1 MPTEQIWNRERQ
13 FGDIATGQVVVSTA
27 ATEVAPYRVSR
38 MQLDI
43 CMMGSQAVYLG
54 TSSVTVSTGSYLAGV
69 VGTGIG
75 IYSNAAIYAVC
86 SAGTVPLSIFE
97 SLSS

>member
-1 MPTEQIWNRERQ
+1 MANEQIWNRERQ
-13 FGDIATGQVVVSTA
+13 FGGIATGQVVVSTA
-27 ATEVAPYRVSR
+27 ATEIAPYRFSR

-43 CMMGSQAVYLG
+43 CIIGSQAVYLG
-54 TSSVTVSTGSYLAGV
+54 TSSVTVSPGAYLAGV

-75 IYSNAAIYAVC
+75 VYSNAAIYAVC
-86 SAGTVPLSIFE
+86 SAGTVALSIFE

>member
-13 FGDIATGQVVVSTA
+13 FGTIASGQVVVSTA
-27 ATEVAPYRVSR
+27 ATEVAPYRFSR

-54 TSSVTVSTGSYLAGV
+54 TSSVTVGSGAYLAGTA
-69 VGTGIG
+69 GTGIG
-75 IYSNAAIYAVC
+75 IYSNEAIYGVC
-86 SAGTVPLSIFE
+86 SAGTVALSIFE